1 MGLNMTIDLGVQE
14 LIVLGDSD
22 LLIRQAQGEWKTRDL
37 KLLPYKQCVEDLSKR
52 FRSIEFRYIPIIY
65 NELAD
70 TLATLASMLP
80 YPGNTCITPLEIQLR
95 DQHGYCNTLEVESDC
110 EPWYLHIKNFLQT
123 GKCPEHANGDQKRTI
138 RHLTSGFFLGGEIL
152 YKRTPDLNLLRCV
165 DVENAEKIMNGIY
178 AGVCGSHMNGYVLV
192 KKILRAG

>member
-1 MGLNMTIDLGVQE
+1 MGLNMTIDLGVQK

-52 FRSIEFRYIPIIY
+52 FRSIEFRYIPRFH

-70 TLATLASMLP
+70 ALATFASMLP
-80 YPGNTCITPLEIQLR
+80 YPENTCITPLEIQLR
-95 DQHGYCNTLEVESDC
+95 DQHGYCNTVEAESDG
-110 EPWYLHIKNFLQT
+110 EPWYLDIRNFLQT
-123 GKCPEHANGDQKRTI
+123 GKCPEHANGSQKRTI
-138 RHLTSGFFLGGEIL
+138 RRLASGFFFSGEIL

-165 DVENAEKIMNGIY
+165 DVKEAEKIMNEVH
-178 AGVCGSHMNGYVLV
+178 AGVCRPHMNGYVLT
-192 KKILRAG
+192 KKIL